1 VVLEPEFRGSDGF
14 GDRHMRAGFKQWGLA
29 MQDDV
34 ADTATWA
41 AARHLIDP
49 KRVCLAGSG
58 YGGYAALMGLIRHPQ
73 QFRCGISWGAPT
85 DLDALYDI
93 GWDDWLD
100 IVKRHGLPALLGDR
114 QRDAEQLRATS
125 PLRLAAQLR
134 QPLLLAHG
142 GQDRRVPIAHGERLR
157 DALKDANP
165 KVEWVEYR
173 TEGEGWFLLDNDVD
187 FWTRAER
194 FLAEQLQP
202 GHALINRATAR
213 RDASFA
219 ASSHRRHCIRIARLG
234 VWNPRGP
241 FFRAGRCKN
250 RRSRPTEPSQA

>member
-100 IVKRHGLPALLGDR
+100 IVKRHGLPA
-114 QRDAEQLRATS
+114 
-125 PLRLAAQLR
+125 QLR

-142 GQDRRVPIAHGERLR
+142 GQDRRVPIAHGEHLR

-173 TEGEGWFLLDNDVD
+173 TEGEG
-187 FWTRAER
+187 
-194 FLAEQLQP
+194 
-202 GHALINRATAR
+202 
-213 RDASFA
+213 
-219 ASSHRRHCIRIARLG
+219 
-234 VWNPRGP
+234 
-241 FFRAGRCKN
+241 
-250 RRSRPTEPSQA
+250 